1 MTELSSELD
10 AAPAIKPK
18 EVALSAVVLG
28 SLAVVLA
35 VIPGADFVAFV
46 PGLLALVMGIFG
58 LRDPS
63 QGSRRSLAGVILG
76 PVAIVVSILTASG
89 VLRL

>member
-1 MTELSSELD
+1 MTELSSGIN
-10 AAPAIKPK
+10 AAPATRPK
-18 EVALSAVVLG
+18 EVALSALVLG
-28 SLAVVLA
+28 VLAAVLA

-58 LRDPS
+58 LRDPV

-76 PVAIVVSILTASG
+76 PVAIAVSILTASG
-89 VLRL
+89 ALRL